1 VRVRYTPRALRHIR
15 TIGGYLRAR
24 NPTAAQRAARTIRN
38 TVQLLTCFPELG
50 HEGVRP
56 GTREYVIPRLP
67 YIFVYRFDAGS
78 TLTILG
84 IYHGAQ
90 LRPGLEPPSDDEDS

>member
-1 VRVRYTPRALRHIR
+1 M
-15 TIGGYLRAR
+15 
-24 NPTAAQRAARTIRN
+24 
-38 TVQLLTCFPELG
+38 
-50 HEGVRP
+50 
-56 GTREYVIPRLP
+56 IPRLP
-67 YIFVYRFDAGS
+67 YIVVYRFDAGS